1 MILHACILVLINA
14 YDWLNMHTCACSDM
28 EWLAIFSLRKKHCID
43 DGSCMMARALGQ
55 PLAKIGYLVGT
66 RRQYGLAHASE
77 CIELI
82 HAETHIGCRVQGAPV
97 CHVRNLS
104 FVGLCQFAPIQRM
117 AMAERC
123 CMKSQVCSSR

>member
-66 RRQYGLAHASE
+66 RHQYGLAHASE
-77 CIELI
+77 
-82 HAETHIGCRVQGAPV
+82 HA
-97 CHVRNLS
+97 LS
-104 FVGLCQFAPIQRM
+104 
-117 AMAERC
+117 
-123 CMKSQVCSSR
+123 